1 MKIALVLTAKY
12 PTEKAYGVTTR
23 KTAEA
28 LQQQG
33 HEVSVISVESIY
45 QDTDYEESEISLI
58 SINENRFCVQ
68 IRKRFLNNTK
78 ILNRISFKVI
88 TYLYLNKVSK
98 VVLKENFDIIWTRE
112 SSTAFSLRKVCRN
125 RINVLELH
133 SLPRFKA
140 TKKIYDYF
148 KKNIVFAP
156 INSFIKLEFDSF
168 ELDANS
174 VIAPMSIDENLLLAT
189 EDLHDYIQKV
199 LMKAKSGELV
209 IGYVGKFHPNGY
221 SKGVED
227 VLNAARYAQRSG
239 IQGKFMLVGG
249 LESEINEIMS
259 NREYDLGNLKIV
271 GHVNHSKAIEYMK
284 SIDIHV
290 IPEPESQ
297 IYFGTPLKLREIM
310 ALGRIIVA
318 ADCLILRNFFSNDY
332 QPIWYESKN
341 EESLLSAVKS
351 LNEPNALKSNLTLGI
366 SEVSEFTWHHRAL
379 RVINYLDDLRKNL
392 SA

>member
-148 KKNIVFAP
+148 KKI
-156 INSFIKLEFDSF
+156 
-168 ELDANS
+168 
-174 VIAPMSIDENLLLAT
+174 
-189 EDLHDYIQKV
+189 
-199 LMKAKSGELV
+199 
-209 IGYVGKFHPNGY
+209 
-221 SKGVED
+221 
-227 VLNAARYAQRSG
+227 
-239 IQGKFMLVGG
+239 
-249 LESEINEIMS
+249 
-259 NREYDLGNLKIV
+259 
-271 GHVNHSKAIEYMK
+271 
-284 SIDIHV
+284 
-290 IPEPESQ
+290 
-297 IYFGTPLKLREIM
+297 
-310 ALGRIIVA
+310 
-318 ADCLILRNFFSNDY
+318 
-332 QPIWYESKN
+332 
-341 EESLLSAVKS
+341 
-351 LNEPNALKSNLTLGI
+351 
-366 SEVSEFTWHHRAL
+366 
-379 RVINYLDDLRKNL
+379 
-392 SA
+392 